1 LKKKKRENKNQF
13 TAWIIATILLFAYFL
28 IVLLT
33 YSSQMKKEA
42 ASAVQDELEEHAN
55 KLVYSFS
62 KNIATV
68 NQTATTTSVILAQDA
83 DNLFIGGVDKL
94 QAAVD
99 SSFATYGFIAD
110 STGAAVDIKGNS
122 LDVWQDVYYAEALS
136 GVQTISDIEIDEEGS
151 STIRFYAPISNG
163 GSVRGVLCL
172 SYPADQFAR
181 LPRTSEHDGQT
192 VYALM
197 KNDGTLASI
206 VGKTVMENGQNLYS
220 YISDVAGASEDEAQ
234 RKLKQNL
241 DNGKSGQQFVM
252 IDGREKFLNYRIVGT
267 NDWYV
272 LEIYT
277 SDYFARLQRRNYR
290 STQKVLVKMIVALF
304 LFFGVV
310 LLLNLF
316 SKALYKKKNEELQS
330 KAETDLLTGLLNK
343 IATERHIQDYIDGEG
358 STEPGMLFVL
368 DIDNFKKINDTMGH
382 AFGDQV
388 LSTLGVRLRNQFRS
402 SDIIGRIG
410 GDEFIVYLKNVSDKD
425 AQTREIERLLGFFK
439 DFQAGDYVKY
449 SVTASI
455 GVALYPQDGS
465 SFEEIYKAADK
476 GVYLSKKRGKNQI
489 AYYEET
495 KNHPI
500 NENED

>member
-1 LKKKKRENKNQF
+1 MKKKKRENKNQF
-13 TAWIIATILLFAYFL
+13 TAWIVATILLFAYFL

-42 ASAVQDELEEHAN
+42 ASAVQDELTEHGN
-55 KLVYSFS
+55 KLVYSFA
-62 KNIATV
+62 KNIGSV
-68 NQTATTTSVILAQDA
+68 NQAATTTAAIIAQNPD
-83 DNLFIGGVDKL
+83 DLFIGGVDKL

-99 SSFATYGFIAD
+99 SSFATYGFISDA
-110 STGAAVDIKGNS
+110 SGAAVDIKGNS
-122 LDVWQDVYYAEALS
+122 LNVWNDKYYAEALS
-136 GVQTISDIEIDEEGS
+136 GIQTISDIEIATDGS
-151 STIRFYAPISNG
+151 STISFYAPVSNG
-163 GSVRGVLCL
+163 GSVQGVLCL
-172 SYPADQFAR
+172 SYPADQFTR

-192 VYALM
+192 MYALM

-206 VGKTVMENGQNLYS
+206 VGKAALQNGQNLYDH
-220 YISDVAGASEDEAQ
+220 IGDVKGASADEAQ

-252 IDGREKFLNYRIVGT
+252 LDGVEKYLSYRIVGT
-267 NDWYV
+267 NNWYV
-272 LEIYT
+272 LEIFT

-290 STQKVLVKMIVALF
+290 STQKVLFKMIVALF

-310 LLLNLF
+310 ILLTLLN
-316 SKALYKKKNEELQS
+316 KALYKKKNEELQS

-343 IATERHIQDYIDGEG
+343 IATERHIQDYLEGDGSSEN
-358 STEPGMLFVL
+358 GMLFVL

-410 GDEFIVYLKNVSDKD
+410 GDEFIVYLKNISDKE
-425 AQTREIERLLGFFK
+425 AQIREAERIMNFFK

-455 GVALYPQDGS
+455 GVALYPQDGT

-489 AYYEET
+489 AFYEET
-495 KNHPI
+495 KAHPA